1 MSGSTYWPKEIK
13 RADGRSPK
21 AGATRRM
28 DRLRSTLR
36 SLDPVV
42 ANRAWAEIGEALQ
55 RITDRY
61 TQ

>member
-13 RADGRSPK
+13 RADRRSPK
-21 AGATRRM
+21 EGATRRL

-36 SLDPVV
+36 DLDPVV
-42 ANRAWAEIGEALQ
+42 ANRAWSEIGDALQ

-61 TQ
+61 SR

>member
-1 MSGSTYWPKEIK
+1 VSGSTYWPGEIK
-13 RADGRSPK
+13 RADRRSPK
-21 AGATRRM
+21 AGAIRRL

-36 SLDPVV
+36 NLDPVV
-42 ANRAWAEIGEALQ
+42 ANRAWGEIGEALQ

>member
-13 RADGRSPK
+13 RADRRSPK
-21 AGATRRM
+21 EGATRRL

-36 SLDPVV
+36 DLDPVV
-42 ANRAWAEIGEALQ
+42 ANRAWGEISEALQ

-61 TQ
+61 SR

>member
-1 MSGSTYWPKEIK
+1 VSGSTYWPTEIK
-13 RADGRSPK
+13 RADRRSPK
-21 AGATRRM
+21 AGATRRL

-36 SLDPVV
+36 DLDPVV
-42 ANRAWAEIGEALQ
+42 ANRAWGEIGEALQ